1 MRTSS
6 TVVLGTFAA
15 ALLAACGFS
24 SDKGG
29 SSAPPA
35 STAAAAELEGTLWYL
50 TTIASTYAQPGGR
63 LWFGKSGKLTGST
76 GCNDFGGTY
85 AQSGSSLTLTIDSQT
100 ARRCPPQLATQET
113 AVHAALSKV
122 ASFST
127 AFKGI
132 QSLSATDPLTLL
144 DRSGQSLLTYGQG
157 GPDTLVGPAWQV
169 TGINTGQPAVNSV
182 ITGAAALTSVITGST
197 VTATFHPETK
207 TELQEAYGGTVT
219 GSAGCN
225 SYSAPFQLAGN
236 RLTVGPVVVT
246 RRLCERPAGVMEQEA
261 AFLKVLEA
269 AMKVLPTSRGMT
281 VTTGDDFTGSGFKG
295 ELELEPADL

>member
-50 TTIASTYAQPGGR
+50 TTIAGTYAQPGGR

-76 GCNDFGGTY
+76 GCNDFRGTY
-85 AQSGSSLTLTIDSQT
+85 AQSGSSLTLRIGSQT
-100 ARRCPPQLATQET
+100 AKRCPPPLDAQET
-113 AVHAALSKV
+113 AVTAALAKV
-122 ASFST
+122 ASFSN
-127 AFKGI
+127 AFKGV
-132 QSLSATDPLTLL
+132 QSLSASDPLTLL
-144 DRSGQSLLTYGQG
+144 DGSGQTLLDYGQG
-157 GPDTLVGPAWQV
+157 GPATLLGPAWQV
-169 TGINTGQPAVNSV
+169 TSINTGQARIPV
-182 ITGAAALTSVITGST
+182 IGST
-197 VTATFHPETK
+197 VTATFSPERT
-207 TELQEAYGGTVT
+207 TVLTDAASGGTLT

-269 AMKVLPTSRGMT
+269 PMKVLPTSRGMT